1 MEEQLI
7 SKKDLLEQTDITYG
21 QLYRWKRKNLI
32 PEEWFIRKST
42 FTGQETFFP
51 KDKIIE
57 RVSQI
62 KNLKD
67 TKSLDELANVF
78 SPQTKEI
85 KLLKKEFIEQNIVSS
100 NTIAI
105 FEEQIASLQIIPF
118 QTALNLYLLEKALE
132 TGEIGWEEGKQVVQT
147 LNDHSSKL
155 ELPAFLIVL
164 RKMGIVT
171 VLLVGS
177 SNNFYVDDKTKV
189 AIHLN
194 IEKVMDELLNK
205 LVIGGF

>member
-1 MEEQLI
+1 MDEHLI

-32 PEEWFIRKST
+32 PEDWFIRKAT

-57 RVSQI
+57 RVQQI

-67 TKSLDELANVF
+67 TKSLDELVNVF

-85 KLLKKEFIEQNIVSS
+85 KILKTEFTERNIVSS
-100 NTIAI
+100 NAIAM
-105 FEEQIASLQIIPF
+105 FEEQIGPLQIIPF
-118 QTALNLYLLEKALE
+118 QTALYLYLLQKALE

-147 LNDHSSKL
+147 LCDHYPKM
-155 ELPAFLIVL
+155 ELPAVLVVL
-164 RKMGIVT
+164 RKMGVVT
-171 VLLVGS
+171 VLLVGKS
-177 SNNFYVDDKTKV
+177 TSFHVDGKTKV
-189 AIHLN
+189 AVQLN